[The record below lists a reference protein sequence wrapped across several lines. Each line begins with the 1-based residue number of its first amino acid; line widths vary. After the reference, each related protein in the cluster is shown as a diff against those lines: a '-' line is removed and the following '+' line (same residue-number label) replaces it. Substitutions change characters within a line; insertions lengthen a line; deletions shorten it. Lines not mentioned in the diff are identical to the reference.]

1 MNTSNAICLSY
12 RRGLSPL
19 LAAVVAVGGICA
31 TPYPAEAGLLDL
43 IFQSIR
49 VIQLANLSD
58 EEEIEMGQQINAQIV
73 QEVAIYDNPTLTRYV
88 NGITQ
93 SLAQG
98 SRRPQINYT
107 VQIVKDDSINA
118 FATVG
123 GFIYI
128 HTGLLRAADNEA
140 QLASVIAHEMGH
152 IEKRHVIQQIQQA
165 AIAEG
170 ILSVGGIEENA
181 LIDLG
186 VELALHRPNSREHE
200 FEADTVGLELL
211 KNAGYAPIASVNF
224 LKKLLDQTDST
235 PEFLST
241 HPDTEDRILA
251 LEQSIEPEQA
261 SVGRGLDSSTYSRRI
276 NFLLMD

>member
-1 MNTSNAICLSY
+1 
-12 RRGLSPL
+12 
-19 LAAVVAVGGICA
+19 
-31 TPYPAEAGLLDL
+31 
-43 IFQSIR
+43 
-49 VIQLANLSD
+49 
-58 EEEIEMGQQINAQIV
+58 
-73 QEVAIYDNPTLTRYV
+73 
-88 NGITQ
+88 
-93 SLAQG
+93 
-98 SRRPQINYT
+98 
-107 VQIVKDDSINA
+107 
-118 FATVG
+118 
-123 GFIYI
+123 
-128 HTGLLRAADNEA
+128 
-140 QLASVIAHEMGH
+140 MGH

-200 FEADTVGLELL
+200 FEADKVGLELL